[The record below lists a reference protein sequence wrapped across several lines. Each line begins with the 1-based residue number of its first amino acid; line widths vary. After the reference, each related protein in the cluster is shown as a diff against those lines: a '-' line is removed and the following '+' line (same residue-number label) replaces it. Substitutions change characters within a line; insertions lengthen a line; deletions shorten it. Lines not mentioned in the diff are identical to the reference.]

1 MSLEDLIKSQVQNVF
16 LNPNLNPTETVTYTP
31 AGGSPISLRAVVERN
46 EGLALN
52 PYDDGHGST
61 KIITLYVDSTI
72 VTSPTVD
79 DTFTIDSLI
88 WKVAGSPEKD
98 GVGFTKLTV
107 KNYQQYEKSGGDYR
121 KKR

>member
-1 MSLEDLIKSQVQNVF
+1 MSLEDLIKSQVQHVF

-31 AGGSPISLRAVVERN
+31 AGGSATSITAVVERN
-46 EGLALN
+46 EGLSLN

-79 DTFTIDSLI
+79 DTFTIDGQV
-88 WKVAGSPEKD
+88 WRVAGSPEKD
-98 GVGFTKLTV
+98 GFGMTKLVV
-107 KNYQQYEKSGGDYR
+107 KRFEQNEKSGGEYR